1 VGIIS
6 LRNKAIAHHRAI
18 TPANPAIG
26 SNILARNKLRKHP
39 FIKVRV
45 LVAKLIKAMICS
57 TLFQN
62 GLMCSESP
70 NKNPVETDT
79 TRQKILT
86 CSDRHFPQ
94 SSLTAY
100 EVS

>member
-1 VGIIS
+1 
-6 LRNKAIAHHRAI
+6 
-18 TPANPAIG
+18 
-26 SNILARNKLRKHP
+26 
-39 FIKVRV
+39 
-45 LVAKLIKAMICS
+45 MICS